1 MNYNG
6 KKTDKNKIYEVLDK
20 PHILEELYQ
29 SEPDSFKKIILSLAK
44 ENSESKVLQVW
55 KARLEYTS
63 KFVIEGFISPMA
75 VFIIAIVF
83 GLLIRVPEF
92 FIDYEWYYPR
102 FVPFMTM
109 LSPSV
114 YFLYKNRNT
123 KVSITIAMF
132 SLITILY
139 VSLLPE
145 INQSSSVAMALIH
158 LPLTFLSLL
167 AFSFLQ
173 EDWHQE
179 IKRVAFIKYCGEIFI
194 LTVLI
199 LLGGGVFS
207 ALVVG
212 LFEMQDL
219 SIEDLYM
226 QNIGILGVSSA
237 PLVATYLYDSV
248 LKRETFI
255 TTLLAKIFAPLF
267 TFFVFSY
274 LSVMVFM
281 GNTPFLNRD
290 FLIVFNGLLI
300 VVLAIVIFSI
310 VNRTRD
316 GSIIFSDYINISLI
330 FITLVIN
337 FLALSAIIF
346 RLFEFG
352 LSPNRFTVLGVNFL
366 VFTHLSIMAL
376 AYIKVVNNKADIL
389 YLKSKVVQYLPI
401 YAVWFAF
408 ISFFMPLFF
417 SFA

>member
-29 SEPDSFKKIILSLAK
+29 SEPDSFKKIILNLAK
-44 ENSESKVLQVW
+44 ENSESKILQVW

-63 KFVIEGFISPMA
+63 KFVIEGFISPLT
-75 VFIIAIVF
+75 VFSIAIIF

-92 FIDYEWYYPR
+92 FIDYKWYYPR
-102 FVPFMTM
+102 FVPFMTL

-123 KVSITIAMF
+123 KVSITIAIF

-145 INQSSSVAMALIH
+145 IEPSSSIAMALVH
-158 LPLTFLSLL
+158 LPLTFLAVL
-167 AFSFLQ
+167 AYSFLQ
-173 EDWHQE
+173 KGWQEE
-179 IKRVAFIKYCGEIFI
+179 IKRIAFIKYCGEIFI

-207 ALVVG
+207 ALFIG

-219 SIEDLYM
+219 KIEDWYM
-226 QNIGILGVSSA
+226 QNIGILGLVSS

-248 LKRETFI
+248 LRRETFI

-267 TFFVFSY
+267 TSFVFSY
-274 LSVMVFM
+274 LTVMVFM

-290 FLIVFNGLLI
+290 FLIIFNGLLI

-316 GSIIFSDYINISLI
+316 GSIFFSDYINISLI
-330 FITLVIN
+330 FITLIIN
-337 FLALSAIIF
+337 SLALSAIIF

-376 AYIKVVNNKADIL
+376 AYIKVVTNKADIL

-401 YAVWFAF
+401 YAIWFAF

-417 SFA
+417 SFE